1 LKVLKRELKVKG
13 WKVEGCEELKVE
25 GWKVEGSKQPANLQP
40 FSSHNLIQAGNV
52 S

>member
-13 WKVEGCEELKVE
+13 WNVECCEELKVE
-25 GWKVEGSKQPANLQP
+25 GWNVEGSKQPANLPP
-40 FSSHNLIQAGNV
+40 FLSHNLIQAGNI